1 MPGLPQESAARL
13 SDRAVFCDLRQGID
27 SGLGREGGDGAL
39 VIVCAPWRLQL
50 LFRTIDALRQ
60 AARPLIGRA
69 VFSLYRHQWT
79 ARYMQRLNWR
89 SQP

>member
-1 MPGLPQESAARL
+1 MPGLPQEGAARL
-13 SDRAVFCDLRQGID
+13 SDRAVFCDVWQGID
-27 SGLGREGGDGAL
+27 PGLGREGGDGAL
-39 VIVCAPWRLQL
+39 VIVGAPRWLQL

-60 AARPLIGRA
+60 AARPLSGCA
-69 VFSLYRHQWT
+69 VFRLYRHQWT